1 MTNGTDA
8 TVRSRLARTAHTM
21 TLRRALLYVALGGL
35 AVLYLLPLEVTLL
48 TSLKTNRAVAET
60 LPFMPPG
67 VDGVTTQNWVRAFE
81 LLRKGLTNSLIL
93 VVPVAVISATMGSMA
108 AYALT
113 HTDWRGQV
121 PIVVLV
127 IAAVFLPT
135 QAAIIPL
142 SKFWTVYAP
151 LEELL
156 APLWGL
162 PLLHDYHGDL
172 IALIITDIAFG
183 LPICTV
189 LFRSYYK
196 GLSEEML
203 ESARIDG
210 ASMFAIYRR
219 IVLPLSAPMFAVTL
233 IYQFTQTWNSFLFPL
248 IIMTS
253 SNHPA
258 APVTLSLAGIG
269 ASLEGTDYGLRM
281 AGALLTALPTL
292 VVFLLF
298 GERFAEGVVGRT

>member
-1 MTNGTDA
+1 MSEDVTA
-8 TVRSRLARTAHTM
+8 TRTRIADRMQDITVW
-21 TLRRALLYVALGGL
+21 RALLYVSLIGL
-35 AVLYLLPLEVTLL
+35 AVLYLLPLLVTVF
-48 TSLKTNRAVAET
+48 TSVKTGAAVARSPSF
-60 LPFMPPG
+60 LPPG
-67 VDGVTTQNWVRAFE
+67 LEGITAGNWARAFG
-81 LLRKGLTNSLIL
+81 LLREGLINSIIL
-93 VVPVAVISATMGSMA
+93 VVPVAVISAIMGSMA

-121 PIVVLV
+121 TILLFV

-135 QAAIIPL
+135 QAAIVPL
-142 SKFWTVYAP
+142 SKFWSIYFP
-151 LEELL
+151 LEEMLM
-156 APLWGL
+156 PLWQL
-162 PLLHDYHGDL
+162 PLLQDYHGDL

-196 GLSEEML
+196 GLSTEMI
-203 ESARIDG
+203 EAAKTDG
-210 ASMFAIYRR
+210 ASMLAIYRR
-219 IVLPLSAPMFAVTL
+219 VIFPLSGPMFAVTI

-248 IIMTS
+248 IIMVS

-292 VVFLLF
+292 IVFILF
-298 GERFAEGVVGRT
+298 GDRFAEGVVGRT

>member
-1 MTNGTDA
+1 MHE
-8 TVRSRLARTAHTM
+8 VSVWS
-21 TLRRALLYVALGGL
+21 ALLYAALGGL
-35 AVLYLLPLEVTLL
+35 AVLYLMPLLVTVF
-48 TSLKTNRAVAET
+48 TSIKTGTAIAQS
-60 LPFMPPG
+60 PSFMPPRFAG
-67 VDGVTTQNWVRAFE
+67 FTMENWARAFE
-81 LLRKGLTNSLIL
+81 LLRKGLINSIIL
-93 VVPVAVISATMGSMA
+93 VVPVAVISAVMGSLA

-121 PIVVLV
+121 TILLFV

-135 QAAIIPL
+135 QAAIVPL
-142 SKFWTVYAP
+142 SKFWSIYLP
-151 LEELL
+151 LEDVL
-156 APLWGL
+156 APFWQL
-162 PLLHDYHGDL
+162 PFLQEYHGDL

-196 GLSEEML
+196 GLSTEMV
-203 ESARIDG
+203 EAAKVDG
-210 ASMFAIYRR
+210 ASMFSIYRR
-219 IVLPLSAPMFAVTL
+219 VIFPLSGPMFAVTI

-292 VVFLLF
+292 IVFILF
-298 GERFAEGVVGRT
+298 GDRFAKGVVGHT

>member
-1 MTNGTDA
+1 MTA
-8 TVRSRLARTAHTM
+8 VRTRIANRLTETSVW
-21 TLRRALLYVALGGL
+21 RALLSLSLIGL
-35 AVLYLLPLEVTLL
+35 AVAYLLPLLVTVF
-48 TSLKTNRAVAET
+48 TSIKTGTAIAQTPSFV
-60 LPFMPPG
+60 PPG
-67 VDGVTTQNWVRAFE
+67 FGGFTSDNWGRAFDI
-81 LLRKGLTNSLIL
+81 LQKGLTNSIIL
-93 VVPVAVISATMGSMA
+93 VVPVAVISAVMGSMA

-113 HTDWRGQV
+113 YTDWRGQ
-121 PIVVLV
+121 IAILV
-127 IAAVFLPT
+127 FMIAAVFLPT
-135 QAAIIPL
+135 QAAIVPL
-142 SKFWTVYAP
+142 SKFWAIYFP
-151 LEELL
+151 LEEIL
-156 APLWGL
+156 APLWQL

-189 LFRSYYK
+189 LFRSYYQ
-196 GLSEEML
+196 GLSTEML
-203 ESARIDG
+203 EAARIDG
-210 ASMFAIYRR
+210 ATMFSIYKRV
-219 IVLPLSAPMFAVTL
+219 IFPLSGPMFAVTI

-292 VVFLLF
+292 IIFLLF
-298 GERFAEGVVGRT
+298 GNRFAEGVAGRT